1 MVKLPDP
8 RDCPK
13 CGKKVDV
20 VRLDTRH
27 RRGAI
32 RRTHRCSTCK
42 VKWRTY
48 ETIVDPL
55 DLPPKLVDG
64 YRPQ

>member
-13 CGKKVDV
+13 CHKSIAV

-27 RRGAI
+27 RKGAI
-32 RRTHRCSTCK
+32 RRTHRCVTCK
-42 VKWRTY
+42 YQWKTY
-48 ETIVDPL
+48 ETIIDPL
-55 DLPPKLVDG
+55 DLPPKLIDG